1 MDSYVK
7 RGKMK
12 EKYKEKRERMVES
25 LSERGYIES
34 EPVKRA
40 MKKVP
45 RHNFVPPKI
54 KDRAYIDS
62 PQPIGKGQTI
72 SAPHMV
78 AMMVENLDVREGQ
91 IILEVGGG
99 LGYHAA
105 VLEELV
111 KDEGKIYSL
120 EYIKKLAKSAQ
131 RRIKESG
138 YENVRII
145 HGDGSSGYE
154 AKAPYDRISVACGVP
169 EVPPPL
175 INQLKIGGKMLIPE
189 GSKFF
194 QDLIMVRKK
203 GGNEIEKENL
213 GGVRFVPLRGKY
225 GF

>member
-1 MDSYVK
+1 
-7 RGKMK
+7 MK
-12 EKYKEKRERMVES
+12 EEYKEKRERMVES

-40 MKKVP
+40 MKKVQ
-45 RHNFVPPKI
+45 RHNFVPSNI

-62 PQPIGKGQTI
+62 PQPIGEGQTI

-78 AMMVENLDVREGQ
+78 AMMVENLDVREGH

-105 VLEELV
+105 VLAELV

-120 EYIKKLAKSAQ
+120 EYIENLARSAQ
-131 RRIKESG
+131 RRMKESG

-154 AKAPYDRISVACGVP
+154 EKAPYDRISVACGVP
-169 EVPPPL
+169 ELPSPL
-175 INQLKIGGKMLIPE
+175 IDQLKVGGKILIPV
-189 GSKFF
+189 GSKVF
-194 QDLIMVRKK
+194 QDLVMVRKK
-203 GGNEIEKENL
+203 GKNEIKKKNL
-213 GGVRFVPLRGKY
+213 GGVRFVPLRGEY